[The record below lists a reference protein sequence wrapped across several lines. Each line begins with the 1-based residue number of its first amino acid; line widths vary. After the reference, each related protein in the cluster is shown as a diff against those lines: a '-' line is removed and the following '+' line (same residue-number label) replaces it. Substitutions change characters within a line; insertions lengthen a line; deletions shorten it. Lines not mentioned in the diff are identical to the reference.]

1 MASHFSRINR
11 CPLPKDRQRIQRWL
25 MVLFV
30 LLLLMNSRVSLAATC
45 VYIASY
51 HHGYE
56 WNDGIERGID
66 TVLSSR
72 CEVHKFFMDTKR
84 NNSLEFTN
92 KKALE
97 AKAFIEKIQPDVV
110 IASDDNAS
118 KYVIQPFYKG
128 AKIPF
133 VFCGI
138 NWTVEAYGYP
148 YTNVTGMIE
157 VAPILPLLKEMRKI
171 VKRLTKGI
179 YLSADVLTE
188 HKDFARY
195 RRSYADD
202 GVELQG
208 VFVKT
213 MAQWKAQYQ
222 KAQASDANFIILNN
236 NSGINDWVKSEARQY
251 VLQHTK
257 IFTVTNYEWMMS
269 YAMFA
274 MTKVPEEQG
283 EWAANVA
290 LAILDGHSASDIPI
304 VVNRQWNTYV
314 NPELLQKAHIRLP
327 THLLNKAIKVTNP
340 E

>member
-1 MASHFSRINR
+1 MASHISEVNR
-11 CPLPKDRQRIQRWL
+11 CQFPRAIQLWL
-25 MVLFV
+25 IMLFV
-30 LLLLMNSRVSLAATC
+30 LLLLMSSGVCFAAKC

-66 TVLSSR
+66 DVLSSA
-72 CEVHKFFMDTKR
+72 CEIHKFFMDTKR
-84 NNSLEFTN
+84 NNDLEFIN
-92 KKALE
+92 KKSLE

-118 KYVIQPFYKG
+118 KYVIQPFYKD
-128 AKIPF
+128 AKTPF
-133 VFCGI
+133 VFCGV
-138 NWTVEAYGYP
+138 NWTVESYGYP

-157 VAPILPLLKEMRKI
+157 AAPILPLLKEIRKI
-171 VKRLTKGI
+171 VKRPTKGI

-195 RRSYADD
+195 RKNYADD
-202 GVELQG
+202 GVGLQG
-208 VFVKT
+208 IFVKT
-213 MAQWKAQYQ
+213 MAQWKAQYK

-236 NSGINDWVKSEARQY
+236 NSGINDWVKSEAKQF
-251 VLQHTK
+251 VLQHAE
-257 IFTVTNYEWMMS
+257 IFTVTNYQWMMA

-283 EWAANVA
+283 EWAAKVA

-314 NPELLQKAHIRLP
+314 NPELLQKAHIQLP
-327 THLLNKAIKVTNP
+327 TNVLNKAIKVTSH